1 MPGRETRPSRMFVG
15 FAWTGQSARLSG
27 GIQVARPVVIE
38 HAARRAHRD
47 VDHHYRPLVGG
58 APPA

>member
-1 MPGRETRPSRMFVG
+1 MFVG